1 MKIRKDFVTNSSS
14 SSFVIAYKELVP
26 QVDYETEKKYPFI
39 KALQKMFEN
48 YILYS
53 NDNSCSETF
62 DADIINSVEELEKYI
77 IKYCYFSDD
86 KTTLDEVLED
96 DEWSREFYI
105 KSREYL
111 EKGYT
116 ILRKYVDYNE
126 QEDFMNII
134 YSAESENF
142 IVLLDEF

>member
-53 NDNSCSETF
+53 NVNDCSETF
-62 DADIINSVEELEKYI
+62 DAHIINSVEELEKFI
-77 IKYCYFSDD
+77 MLYCYWSDD
-86 KTTLDEVLED
+86 KTLDENLED
-96 DEWSREFYI
+96 SRWNKEFYI

-116 ILRKYVDYNE
+116 ILIKYVDYNE
-126 QEDFMNII
+126 QEDFMDII

-142 IVLLDEF
+142 VVLIDEE